1 MMWIVRLA
9 LNRPYTFIVM
19 SILIFV
25 AGVFAILR
33 TAVDIFPVIDIPVV
47 SVIYSYS
54 GISAQEMERRIVT
67 VAERT
72 FSSAVNDIEH
82 IESQSMKGVSVI
94 KIYFQPN
101 AKIEAAVAQLAATSQ
116 TILRIMPPGM
126 FPPNIVRYSA
136 TNVPILQLS
145 LSSDSLSEQDIND
158 QTNNFLRV
166 GLASIQ
172 GATIPPAYGGKSLQ
186 VMVDLDVQA
195 LYAKGLTPTDVSNA
209 VNAQNL
215 IQPAGSVKMGDKEY
229 DVKLNSSQEILEDLN
244 NLPIK
249 EVNGATV
256 YIRDV
261 AHVHSGFSIQTNVV
275 RQDGKRGAFLTIL
288 KNGAASTLDVI
299 NRVKKALPKIQTTLP
314 TSFKIKPLF
323 DQSIFVEASIH
334 GVIREGIIAALLT
347 ATMILVFLGSWRSTI
362 IVAISIP
369 LSILVSIIFLSILGE
384 TINIMTLGGLSL
396 AVGILVDDA
405 TVELENVHR
414 NMGMGKPMIQAILD
428 GASQIATPAFVSTLA
443 ICIVFV
449 PIFFL
454 SGVTKFLF
462 SPLAMAVIFAMMAS
476 YFLSRTLV
484 PTLVRYLLEKEIHLY
499 QAVEKGEHV
508 EGGFFW
514 KIHERFNH
522 GFERFRDRYKRFLEQ
537 VLKNRVIALGVFLA
551 VVALSGLA
559 YLEIGRDFFPSVDAG
574 QFRMHVRAPSG
585 TRIEQTEV
593 IFERIESIIRNTIP
607 PDEYSLTLDNIGL
620 AGSGLSL
627 AYSDNSTIGSFE
639 GEILVALKEHH
650 APTEKYMKE
659 IRQKIKAEM
668 PEVVIFYQAADMV
681 SQILNFGLPAP
692 INVQVIGRDTKNNY
706 VIAKEM
712 EEKIAAIPGAIDVHL
727 QQVLDIPQIKV
738 NVDRTRAQ
746 HVGLT
751 QRDVAN
757 NLLIS
762 LTSSG
767 QTAPNFWLNPQ
778 NGVSY
783 GINVQTPPYLLN
795 SIQDLEQTPLTL
807 PGRQTQLL
815 SNFIQLDRSVTPG
828 VVTHYDVQPVLEIF
842 ANVENSDLGRVADKI
857 QELVDGIQKKLPRG
871 SSIRVRGQVQSMN
884 SSFLGLGVGLA
895 VSILLI
901 YFLMVVNF
909 QSWLDPLIIISALPG
924 ALAGVLYMLFFSDTS
939 LSVPSLMGTIMC
951 MGTATSNSILLVTFA
966 NDQRMEGRSA
976 LEAALDAGYTRLRPV
991 IMTALAMIIGMFPMA
1006 LGLGEGGEQNAPLG
1020 RAVIG
1025 GLLLATVTTLVV
1037 VPIMYTLL
1045 RAKSVPKFENVT
1057 DEYDEHAH

>member
-1 MMWIVRLA
+1 
-9 LNRPYTFIVM
+9 
-19 SILIFV
+19 
-25 AGVFAILR
+25 
-33 TAVDIFPVIDIPVV
+33 
-47 SVIYSYS
+47 
-54 GISAQEMERRIVT
+54 MERRIVT

-72 FSSAVNDIEH
+72 FSSSVNDIEH

-94 KIYFQPN
+94 KIFFQPN

-126 FPPNIVRYSA
+126 MPPNIVRYSA
-136 TNVPILQLS
+136 TNVPVLQLS

-172 GATIPPAYGGKSLQ
+172 GATIPPAYGGKSLN

-195 LYAKGLTPTDVSNA
+195 LYAKGLTPSDVSSA
-209 VNAQNL
+209 INAQNL
-215 IQPAGSVKMGDKEY
+215 IQPAGSIKMGEKEY
-229 DVKLNSSQEILEDLN
+229 DVKLNSSQDLLDALN
-244 NLPIK
+244 DLPIK
-249 EVNGATV
+249 EISGATV

-261 AHVHSGFSIQTNVV
+261 AHVHSGFTVQTNVV
-275 RQDGKRGAFLTIL
+275 RQDGKRGAFLTVL

-314 TSFKIKPLF
+314 ASFKIKPLF
-323 DQSIFVEASIH
+323 DQSIFVKASIN
-334 GVIREGIIAALLT
+334 GVVREGIIAALLT
-347 ATMILVFLGSWRSTI
+347 SLMILVFLGSWRSTV
-362 IVAISIP
+362 IVAVSIP
-369 LSILVSIIFLSILGE
+369 LSILVSIIVLSILGE
-384 TINIMTLGGLSL
+384 TINIMTLGGLAL

-414 NMGMGKPMIQAILD
+414 NMEMGKPMIQAILD

-484 PTLVRYLLEKEIHLY
+484 PTMVRYLLDKEIHLY
-499 QAVEKGEHV
+499 QAIEKGEHV
-508 EGGFFW
+508 KGDVFW
-514 KIHERFNH
+514 KIHERFNKV
-522 GFERFRDRYKRFLEQ
+522 FEKFGSRYKSLLER
-537 VLKNRVIALGVFLA
+537 VLANRAITLVLFGIVVFL
-551 VVALSGLA
+551 SFFT

-593 IFERIESIIRNTIP
+593 LFERIEEIIRKTVPAEEFGLI
-607 PDEYSLTLDNIGL
+607 LDNIGL

-639 GEILVALKEHH
+639 GEILVSLKEDHQ
-650 APTEKYMKE
+650 PTEKYMKV
-659 IRQKIKAEM
+659 IREKIHVAM
-668 PEVVIFYQAADMV
+668 PEVTIFYQAADIV

-692 INVQVIGRDTKNNY
+692 INVQVVGRDTKGNY
-706 VIAKEM
+706 IIAKEM
-712 EEKIAAIPGAIDVHL
+712 QEKIAAIPGAVDVHM
-727 QQVLDIPQIKV
+727 QQILDLPQIKV

-746 HVGLT
+746 HIGLS

-767 QTAPNFWLNPQ
+767 QTAPNFWLNPV

-783 GINVQTPPYLLN
+783 GIMVQTPPYLL
-795 SIQDLEQTPLTL
+795 SSVSDLEQTPLIA
-807 PGRQTQLL
+807 PGKQSQLL
-815 SNFIQLDRSVTPG
+815 SNFVTLDRSVTPG

-842 ANVENSDLGRVADKI
+842 ANVENSDLGSVAGKI
-857 QELVDGIQKKLPRG
+857 QEVIDSYQSKLPRG
-871 SSIRVRGQVQSMN
+871 SSIRLRGQVESMN
-884 SSFLGLGVGLA
+884 SSFWGLGVGLV

-924 ALAGVLYMLFFSDTS
+924 ALSGVLYMLFFSNTS
-939 LSVPSLMGTIMC
+939 ICVPSLMGTIMC
-951 MGTATSNSILLVTFA
+951 MGTATANSILLVTFA
-966 NDQRMEGRSA
+966 NDQRVEGMSA
-976 LEAALDAGYTRLRPV
+976 VEAALSAGHTRLRPV

-1025 GLLLATVTTLVV
+1025 GLLLATVTTLLV
-1037 VPIMYTLL
+1037 VPVIYTLL
-1045 RAKSVPKFENVT
+1045 RGNSVPTFENVT
-1057 DEYDEHAH
+1057 DEYHESSN